1 MRPSYHK
8 CLACA
13 TNWIT
18 WQFAICTDCEGK
30 YGSSS
35 LEWEKN
41 GAGWLRE
48 LWNMEQRERRRIKKQ
63 KFYEV
68 PLIDY
73 DYDIKD
79 DE

>member
-8 CLACA
+8 CLACQK
-13 TNWIT
+13 NWIT
-18 WQFAICTDCEGK
+18 WQFAICTECEKK

-68 PLIDY
+68 PLVEY
-73 DYDIKD
+73 DFEYQE